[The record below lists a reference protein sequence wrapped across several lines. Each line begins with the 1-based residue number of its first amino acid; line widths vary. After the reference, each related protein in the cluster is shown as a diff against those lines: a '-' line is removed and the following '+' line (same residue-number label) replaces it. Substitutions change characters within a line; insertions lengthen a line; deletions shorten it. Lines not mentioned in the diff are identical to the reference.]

1 MTAGGD
7 FIPVDDFDSDQPNY
21 PVVFGIR
28 LTPTVNGIL
37 LALVGAGVATWLLL
51 NVVKPAWDANQAIRQ
66 EIETSRQQ
74 LVDQAEIQ
82 KQIEQ
87 ARQDLAEAEELR
99 ADVLALFADEE
110 SLETLLIDLNA
121 RVQGAE
127 VASPAIEVG
136 EVQTGG
142 AAVLERFSRVSP
154 AGDAA
159 APAAPGGDVVNDGSF
174 GAAVNGK
181 LRQQVY
187 DVQINGTF
195 GQTQSI
201 IRNIERLRP
210 LLVVQDLQMQPA
222 NRGLLLVNERGQIQ
236 PLGDPRLQTSFK
248 LIALLPPEEEAAG
261 AAGTPA
267 SPTPPAAAPSPPAA
281 PAPAAP

>member
-7 FIPVDDFDSDQPNY
+7 YIPVDDFDSAQPSY
-21 PVVFGIR
+21 PVIFGVR
-28 LTPTVNGIL
+28 LTPTVNGIV
-37 LALVGAGVATWLLL
+37 LALVGAAAAGWLLL

-66 EIETSRQQ
+66 EIQAKRQQ

-87 ARQDLAEAEELR
+87 ARQDLAESEQLR
-99 ADVLALFADEE
+99 ADVLTLFADEE

-142 AAVLERFSRVSP
+142 AAVLERFSRVS
-154 AGDAA
+154 AGDGAA
-159 APAAPGGDVVNDGSF
+159 TDPAAPGGDVVSDGSF
-174 GAAVNGK
+174 GQAVNGR

-187 DVQINGTF
+187 EVQVNGTF

-248 LIALLPPEEEAAG
+248 LVALLPPEEPATGAPAAP
-261 AAGTPA
+261 ATP
-267 SPTPPAAAPSPPAA
+267 TDPAAAPAA
-281 PAPAAP
+281 APAAP

>member
-7 FIPVDDFDSDQPNY
+7 FIPVDDFDSDQPSY
-21 PVVFGIR
+21 PVVFGVR

-51 NVVKPAWDANQAIRQ
+51 NVVRPAWEANQAIRQ

-87 ARQDLAEAEELR
+87 ARQDLAEAESLR

-142 AAVLERFSRVSP
+142 AAVLERFSRVAP
-154 AGDAA
+154 DAA
-159 APAAPGGDVVNDGSF
+159 GSAAPGGDVVNDGSF

-248 LIALLPPEEEAAG
+248 LIALLPPEEGAAG
-261 AAGTPA
+261 TAGTPA